1 MAWRRGQ
8 AYGQEL
14 RDRVLGCPEMI
25 LVQVATRFWVSPSY
39 VSKVRARLRDLGDAA
54 PGPQHNHVPPRL
66 APFAD
71 ALRAEIAAR
80 PDAKLRELRSWL
92 ASTHAVRVSHPVL
105 WKVVA
110 RLGLTL
116 KKQLRAAEQ
125 DREDIIEARRTW
137 AELQPTL
144 DPDRL
149 VFLDETWAT
158 TAMTPTRGRSPRGER
173 LVSAV
178 PHGHWHTTTFLC
190 GLRSTGLVAPLVLD
204 GAINGAAFC
213 LASAPV
219 RQTGDVEERR
229 ISGSS

>member
-8 AYGQEL
+8 AYGQDL
-14 RDRVLGCPEMI
+14 RDRVLACPELT
-25 LVQVATRFWVSPSY
+25 LVQVATRFGVSPSY

-54 PGPQHNHVPPRL
+54 PGPQHNHVPLRL

-116 KKQLRAAEQ
+116 KKSSCGPRS
-125 DREDIIEARRTW
+125 RTAR
-137 AELQPTL
+137 
-144 DPDRL
+144 
-149 VFLDETWAT
+149 
-158 TAMTPTRGRSPRGER
+158 
-173 LVSAV
+173 
-178 PHGHWHTTTFLC
+178 
-190 GLRSTGLVAPLVLD
+190 
-204 GAINGAAFC
+204 I
-213 LASAPV
+213 
-219 RQTGDVEERR
+219 
-229 ISGSS
+229 